1 MSQVTNEQKE
11 TVTKLLA
18 VVGFL
23 AAIVLLVVIAVK
35 VVTFIP
41 GAFSSLASIAD
52 SVYNYE
58 RTPSITISTPNSVVK
73 SGESFTISWNE
84 QKRPGTYSFS
94 YVCATGVSVETR
106 LGSDE
111 ITTVT
116 CDEAL
121 PLEKDQTDLNILV
134 TTDTQRFT
142 DLDYTIIFTPSD
154 PRLET
159 IASDARITIVNASLP
174 TITNMDPAPEVEEV
188 PEVVAPEEAPKPA
201 PTTPSTPTKPVAG
214 TPTYIEEVIYAI
226 PTSNPNGTI
235 DLRVTLVGVGTLDG
249 KNFAFAPTLETNE
262 GGAIRFSVKNIG
274 TKTAEDWSFKANLPA
289 DIDYTSGDQKALK
302 PNEEAIITL
311 GFTGID
317 GTGLESFGVTATAK
331 GDINTKNNSITS
343 TVKVVN

>member
-1 MSQVTNEQKE
+1 MSQVTQEQKE

-18 VVGFL
+18 IVGFL
-23 AAIVLLVVIAVK
+23 AAIVLLVFIAVK

-58 RTPSITISTPNSVVK
+58 RTPSITLTTPNSVVK
-73 SGESFTISWNE
+73 SGESFTIGFSE

-94 YVCATGVSVETR
+94 FTCATGVVVETR
-106 LGSDE
+106 KGSSD
-111 ITTVT
+111 IQSID
-116 CDEAL
+116 CGKAF
-121 PLEKDQTDLNILV
+121 PLEKDQTAIDIVV

-154 PRLET
+154 PRIGAIT
-159 IASDARITIVNASLP
+159 QDGRVTIVNASLP
-174 TITNMDPAPEVEEV
+174 TTTNMDPK
-188 PEVVAPEEAPKPA
+188 PEVVKPEVVVEEAPATPTPA
-201 PTTPSTPTKPVAG
+201 PVTPAPVKPVAG

-235 DLRVTLVGVGTLDG
+235 DLRVTFIGVGTLDG
-249 KNFAFAPTLETNE
+249 KNFVLAKELESNE

-274 TKTAEDWSFKANLPA
+274 TKTAEEWSFKANLPA

-311 GFTGID
+311 GFTSAGET
-317 GTGLESFGVTATAK
+317 GTESFGVTATAK
-331 GDINTKNNSITS
+331 GDINTKNNSFTWA
-343 TVKVVN
+343 VKVVN